1 MAIYS
6 YDETIK
12 ACQSCLL
19 CRHACTVTNVTFMD
33 TTLPRGKALLLH
45 ATEKGLLDWD
55 RRVVEVMYQCTNCH
69 LCREWCVKGW
79 DIAPLMMAARAEITG
94 KSLEPESVRNVRDVL
109 LKSGNP
115 YGEKGSQFEQWLG
128 KFSLPEEAPL
138 LYLAG
143 STAGYRQAK
152 VAQAAVEVL
161 RKAGIGFA
169 VLRPEPD
176 AGELLYLL
184 GYREEAR
191 LAARRTLDRIR
202 ASGAEKVVS
211 SDPSLVEAF
220 RHSYHEWG
228 VQLPEDVRFL
238 HISELIAEELANG
251 NIHPGRPL
259 AMSVTYHDP
268 CLLGRE
274 LEVFEAPR
282 RVIQA
287 LPGVELREMRL
298 NREHSPCCGH
308 GGGVPFTNP
317 VIATGAGV
325 NAAGIVQETGAQALV
340 TACPSCKASFS
351 RHLQGME
358 VIDLAELVL
367 RAL

>member
-1 MAIYS
+1 MGIYA

-19 CRHACTVTNVTFMD
+19 CRHACTVTNVTFLD

-79 DIAPLMMAARAEITG
+79 DIAPLMLAARSEITG
-94 KSLEPESVRNVRDVL
+94 KGLEPGSVQNVREMV

-115 YGEKGSQFEQWLG
+115 YGETGSPFEQWVEQ
-128 KFSLPEEAPL
+128 FSLPEKAPL

-143 STAGYRQAK
+143 STAGYRQLK

-161 RKAGIGFA
+161 QRSGVAFA
-169 VLRPEPD
+169 VLPNEPD

-184 GYREEAR
+184 GYREDAR
-191 LAARRTLDRIR
+191 LAARRTLERIS

-211 SDPSLVEAF
+211 SDPSLIEAF
-220 RHSYHEWG
+220 QHGYREWG
-228 VQLPEDVRFL
+228 VQPPEGLRFL
-238 HISELIAEELANG
+238 HISELIAEDLAKG
-251 NIHPGRPL
+251 VIKPSRTL
-259 AMSVTYHDP
+259 KISVTYHDP

-274 LEVFEAPR
+274 LKVFDAPR
-282 RVIQA
+282 EVIKM
-287 LPGVELREMRL
+287 LSGVELRELRL

-317 VIATGAGV
+317 AIAAGAGV
-325 NAAGIVQETGAQALV
+325 NAAEIVLETGAQALV

-351 RHLQGME
+351 RHIQGME
-358 VIDLAELVL
+358 VMDLAELVL
-367 RAL
+367 LAL